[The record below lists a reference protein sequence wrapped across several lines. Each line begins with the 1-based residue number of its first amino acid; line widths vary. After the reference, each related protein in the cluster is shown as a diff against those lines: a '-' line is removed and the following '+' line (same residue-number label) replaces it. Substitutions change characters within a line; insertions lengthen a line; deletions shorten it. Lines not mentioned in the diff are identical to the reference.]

1 MERVVIKIYIYIALK
16 NQSHLLQPAPPAP
29 LQEVSLTQDPLGVTQ
44 TMDPTLLNT
53 GDPPT
58 PRKETT
64 ELPLLEHL
72 R

>member
-1 MERVVIKIYIYIALK
+1 MF
-16 NQSHLLQPAPPAP
+16 HLLQPTPPVP
-29 LQEVSLTQDPLGVTQ
+29 LQEVSLTQDPLGATQ
-44 TMDPTLLNT
+44 TLDPTLLTT

-58 PRKETT
+58 PRAEST